1 MFVPMK
7 STFNG
12 AVPYRRVT
20 RLEVVGDAVK
30 ETTYTMSTN
39 KPSVLI
45 DTPRDSTACGSELEA
60 EAV

>member
-1 MFVPMK
+1 MK

-20 RLEVVGDAVK
+20 RLDLVGDAIK

-39 KPSVLI
+39 NKRPHRVHRAIRRPAAQNLKPKPF
-45 DTPRDSTACGSELEA
+45 DQP
-60 EAV
+60 